1 MARKTIDVAGV
12 GRDEAR
18 VYRITEMSAFK
29 AEKWAIRAL
38 WVIASKSVDLPE
50 VFDNAPFAEFVKV
63 GLSALF
69 KVDYSDAEPLLD
81 EMMTCVSLVTQAG
94 VRPLIMADDFEDLRT
109 IIKLRKEIFALHTD
123 FFTQD

>member
-1 MARKTIDVAGV
+1 MARKIIDVAGV

-29 AEKWAIRAL
+29 VEKWAIRAL
-38 WVIASKSVDLPE
+38 WVIASKGVDLPE

-109 IIKLRKEIFALHTD
+109 IIKLRKEVFALHTD